1 MITITVKGDKTG
13 VLYQNLSIKTAT
25 ECIIAV
31 RIMAKIFAASTG
43 IPEQLF
49 RSVGKSRC
57 DRILRYNFGNAAGR
71 EYICT
76 NN

>member
-43 IPEQLF
+43 IPEQLSMLF
-49 RSVGKSRC
+49 IAKKAL
-57 DRILRYNFGNAAGR
+57 DMMIEEKGN
-71 EYICT
+71 
-76 NN
+76 